1 MNKIYNNNKW
11 KLIIFNNVYNIYN
24 IDIDILI

>member
-11 KLIIFNNVYNIYN
+11 ILIIFNNVYNIYN
-24 IDIDILI
+24 IIIDILI